1 MDLPF
6 QHRFYKLRTRGNI
19 SPVER
24 EGEGGGARF
33 LRPSGE
39 EEKIG
44 PRQFPF
50 RKGEAGKRVRGG
62 HTRGK
67 GEGERRREWKIRKW
81 NEPLLLP
88 FLFHS
93 PPPSTPLPHLDG
105 YFPLL
110 KEKRERERGEEGC
123 VECNFTG
130 TTTSA
135 RMPVVFHVAVCSPCC
150 FHSIKRQSLLLAREG
165 NNVTIS

>member
-1 MDLPF
+1 M
-6 QHRFYKLRTRGNI
+6 
-19 SPVER
+19 
-24 EGEGGGARF
+24 
-33 LRPSGE
+33 RPSGE

-93 PPPSTPLPHLDG
+93 SPPSAPLPHLDG

-110 KEKRERERGEEGC
+110 KEKRERERGERRMCRMQFHRDDDVCEDACCFPRGC
-123 VECNFTG
+123 VL
-130 TTTSA
+130 
-135 RMPVVFHVAVCSPCC
+135 
-150 FHSIKRQSLLLAREG
+150 SLLLPFHKETIFVAGARG
-165 NNVTIS
+165 

>member
-1 MDLPF
+1 M
-6 QHRFYKLRTRGNI
+6 
-19 SPVER
+19 
-24 EGEGGGARF
+24 
-33 LRPSGE
+33 RPSGE

-110 KEKRERERGEEGC
+110 KEKRERERGERRMCRMQFHRDDDVCEDACCFPRGC
-123 VECNFTG
+123 VL
-130 TTTSA
+130 
-135 RMPVVFHVAVCSPCC
+135 
-150 FHSIKRQSLLLAREG
+150 SLLLPFHKETIFVAGARG
-165 NNVTIS
+165 

>member
-110 KEKRERERGEEGC
+110 KEKRERERGERRMCRMQFHRDDDVCEDACCFPRGC
-123 VECNFTG
+123 VL
-130 TTTSA
+130 
-135 RMPVVFHVAVCSPCC
+135 
-150 FHSIKRQSLLLAREG
+150 SLLLPFHKETIFVAGARG
-165 NNVTIS
+165 

>member
-1 MDLPF
+1 MW
-6 QHRFYKLRTRGNI
+6 
-19 SPVER
+19 
-24 EGEGGGARF
+24 
-33 LRPSGE
+33 PSGE

-93 PPPSTPLPHLDG
+93 PPPSAPLPHLDG

-110 KEKRERERGEEGC
+110 KEKRERERGERRMCRMQFHRDDDVCEDACCFPRGC
-123 VECNFTG
+123 VL
-130 TTTSA
+130 
-135 RMPVVFHVAVCSPCC
+135 
-150 FHSIKRQSLLLAREG
+150 SLLLPFHKETIFVAGARG
-165 NNVTIS
+165 